1 METLTESRKQ
11 TRRPQLIDAA
21 TLQLH
26 TVHNMFQNE
35 ALKSSWNILKVLK
48 TIWQTFHKSSARQED
63 NINISIIG
71 SETFPLT
78 FYTTSWDVGR
88 EKLDSYQCFKV

>member
-11 TRRPQLIDAA
+11 TRRAQLIDAA

-26 TVHNMFQNE
+26 TVHSMFQNE

>member
-21 TLQLH
+21 TLQLY
-26 TVHNMFQNE
+26 TVHSMFQNE